1 MLTISKD
8 ADPNYLATVVLCP
21 ELKEHPNANKLE
33 IATVFGGDVIV
44 AKDCYTVGEKLVY
57 FPVESCI
64 STAFLSWANLL
75 DKAELNFDGKTKGFF
90 SPKNGR
96 VKAVKLREIPSQGFL
111 FKVSKLAE
119 FYGIDESSFKVG
131 ESFDTVKGDHLV
143 KKYIKNEGGTNQPS
157 VVKKRIPKWLDSTIS
172 VFPRPIRK
180 GLYVAINSYYNK
192 KAEGIKSLIV
202 DGQWRFHYKTEQ
214 AGRNIF
220 TINPDDEIVVS
231 SKLHGTSA
239 IYGNVLCKK
248 PFNIFRFIG
257 KKIGLNVVDTE
268 HKFIYS
274 SRSILKNRRDGK
286 YTEDVWGKIAEELDG
301 NIPPNIICYGE
312 IVGFSSIN
320 KHIQKNYDYGITK
333 GDLDFYL
340 YRMTENTP
348 DGVRELS
355 WDEIKEFSKKTLFDT
370 VPVYFKGK
378 AKDMFDIPVDD
389 NWREQFLIALK
400 VKYLDKTCEF
410 CTTGVVNEGIVIRN
424 ESKESKTALK
434 YKSPSF
440 LIKESAARDKGEE
453 DMEEES

>member
-1 MLTISKD
+1 MPTISKD

-21 ELKEHPNANKLE
+21 KLKEHPNANKLE

-44 AKDCYTVGEKLVY
+44 AKDCYNVGEKIIY

-119 FYGIDESSFKVG
+119 YYGIDESVFKVG
-131 ESFDTVKGDHLV
+131 ESFDTVKDDLLV
-143 KKYIKNEGGTNQPS
+143 KKYIKNESNKGTANVS
-157 VVKKRIPKWLDSTIS
+157 KKRIPKWLESTIR
-172 VFPRPIRK
+172 VFPLPIRK
-180 GLYVAINSYYNK
+180 GLYVVINSYYNK

-202 DGQWRFHYKTEQ
+202 EGQWRFHYKTEQ

-220 TINPDDEIVVS
+220 TINPDDEIVIS
-231 SKLHGTSA
+231 SKWHGTSA
-239 IYGNVLCKK
+239 IYGNILCKK
-248 PFNIFRFIG
+248 PFNIFLFIG

-286 YTEDVWGKIAEELDG
+286 YTEDVWGKIASELDG

-312 IVGFSSIN
+312 IVGYASTN
-320 KHIQKNYDYGITK
+320 KMVQKNYDYGITK
-333 GDLDFYL
+333 GDCDFYL

-348 DGVRELS
+348 NGVRELS
-355 WDEIKEFSKKTLFDT
+355 WEEIEEFSKKTLFNT
-370 VPVYFKGK
+370 VPVYYKGK
-378 AKDMFDIPVDD
+378 AKDLFDIPVDD
-389 NWREQFLIALK
+389 NWREQFLASLK
-400 VKYLDKTCEF
+400 EKYLDKTDEF

-434 YKSPSF
+434 YKSPKF
-440 LIKESAARDKGEE
+440 LIQESSARDKGEE